1 MNRFARLFVD
11 RPIVAIVLSL
21 LLLLAGLISMGKL
34 PLTEYPDVMPTTVQV
49 RAAYPGANPQVIAD
63 TVATPLETELNGL
76 PGLQYMSSNAS
87 GDGRYLLAL
96 TFSADTDAARAE
108 TEVQNRVSRALPRLP
123 TEVQRLGVV
132 SEAVAPDMLMVV
144 HLLSPGQRYDLL
156 HLSNFAQ
163 LNVRDALL
171 RVPGVS
177 KVVVWGAGEYSLRV
191 WLDPDRMAARGL
203 VAGDVIAAIRA
214 QNLQVAAGSVG
225 QQPDARSAHQL
236 PLSVAGRLGS
246 PEAFGDI
253 LLRSGPSGEQLRLK
267 DVARVELGS
276 SSYSLRSLLDNQPAV
291 GIQIVQDPSSSA
303 VEVAAA
309 VRAEMARL
317 QQQFPQAIEHRIAY
331 DPTLFVRASISSV
344 IQTLAEAMLLVV
356 LVVLLFLQNWR
367 AALIPIIAVPV
378 SLIGT
383 LAVMLGLGFTLNTLS
398 LFGLVLSIG
407 IVVDDAIVVAEN
419 VERHLARGLAPRAAA
434 LAAMREVTGPILAI
448 TAVLAAV
455 FVPTAFMGGLSGEF
469 YRQFAL
475 TIAIS
480 TVLSAINSL
489 TLSPALSAM
498 WLRPHHPQATGWLGR
513 WLGGFNRGFE
523 RAATRYGVL
532 TRAGLRRSVRLL
544 VLYAV
549 LAAAALWVFRS
560 VPSGFVPAQDK
571 YYLVGIVQLP
581 PGASLDR
588 TEAVTRRVTDIALKQ
603 PGVESVVA
611 FPGISIN
618 GFVNSPNTAVI
629 FTMLDP
635 FEQRKDKALAAG
647 AIAGALNGQ
656 FAAIDDGF
664 VAMFPPPPVPGL
676 GQAGGFKLQIQD
688 RRQQGHEAL
697 NAALGKVMAAA
708 SQEPRLVGLFS
719 GYQVGVPQLAVDV
732 DREKALAMGVPLESI
747 YQALQVYLGSLYVN
761 DFNFLGRAWQVNVQ
775 ADAPFRAD
783 AEAVKRLWTRN
794 EQGQMVPLAALVGT
808 RPITGPD
815 PVSRY
820 NGFASA
826 DLSGAPAPGISSG
839 DAVKAMQAVLAREL
853 PEGFSYEWTD
863 LSYQRQREGSSGLW
877 VFPLAVLLA
886 FLILAATYGS
896 WSLPLAVLAI
906 VPTVILGALGGVWL
920 TKGDNNLFTQIG
932 LVVLVGLATKNA
944 ILIVEFARHLQQQG
958 ASAVD
963 AVVEAA
969 RLRLRP
975 IMMTSL
981 AFVMGVLPLVFASG
995 AGAEMRQAVGVAVAA
1010 GMLVVT
1016 LAGLV
1021 FTPVFYVL
1029 LQGRRARAPK
1039 PLRWP
1044 TRSRSEHDIANLQCP
1059 DAGGPHRLQQPA
1071 GGSGGPQGTA
1081 AGGLWATG

>member
-1 MNRFARLFVD
+1 MNRLARIFVD

-21 LLLLAGLISMGKL
+21 LMLMAGLLGMGRL
-34 PLTEYPDVMPTTVQV
+34 PLTEYPNVMPTTVQV
-49 RAAYPGANPQVIAD
+49 RAGYPGANPQVIAD
-63 TVATPLETELNGL
+63 TVATPLETELTGL
-76 PGLQYMSSNAS
+76 PGLQYMGSSAA
-87 GDGRYLLAL
+87 GDGRYAL
-96 TFSADTDAARAE
+96 TLTFGAGTDASRAE
-108 TEVQNRVSRALPRLP
+108 TEVQNRVARALPRLP
-123 TEVQRLGVV
+123 AEVQRQGVV
-132 SEAVAPDMLMVV
+132 SESVAPDMLMVV
-144 HLLSPGQRYDLL
+144 HLRSPGQRYDLL

-177 KVVVWGAGEYSLRV
+177 KVVVWGAGDYSLRV

-203 VAGDVIAAIRA
+203 IASDVVDAIRA

-236 PLSVAGRLGS
+236 PLSVAGRLS
-246 PEAFGDI
+246 TPEAFGDI
-253 LLRSGPSGEQLRLK
+253 VLRSGPAGEQLRLK
-267 DVARVELGS
+267 DVARIELGA
-276 SSYSLRSLLDNQPAV
+276 SSYALRSLLDNEPAV
-291 GIQIVQDPSSSA
+291 GIQIVQDPTASA

-317 QQQFPQAIEHRIAY
+317 QQGFPQDIEHRIAY
-331 DPTLFVRASISSV
+331 DPTLFVRASIANV
-344 IQTLAEAMLLVV
+344 VQTLAEAMLLVV

-367 AALIPIIAVPV
+367 AALIPIAAVPV

-383 LAVMLGLGFTLNTLS
+383 LAVMHVAGFTLNTLS

-407 IVVDDAIVVAEN
+407 IVVDDAIVVVEN
-419 VERHLARGLAPRAAA
+419 VERHLARGLAPRDAA
-434 LAAMREVTGPILAI
+434 LAAMKEVTGPILAI

-455 FVPTAFMGGLSGEF
+455 FIPTAFMGGLSGQF
-469 YRQFAL
+469 YQQFAL

-480 TVLSAINSL
+480 TLLSAVNSL
-489 TLSPALSAM
+489 TLSPALAAL
-498 WLRPHHPQATGWLGR
+498 WLRPHAAGGTGALHR
-513 WLGGFNRGFE
+513 FLGGFNRAFD
-523 RAATRYGVL
+523 RAAERYAVL
-532 TRAGLRRSVRLL
+532 TRTGVKRGLRLL
-544 VLYAV
+544 AVYAV
-549 LAAAALWVFRS
+549 LVAAALWSFKT

-571 YYLVGIVQLP
+571 YFLVGIVQLP

-588 TEAVTRRVTDIALKQ
+588 TEAVTKAVTKIALAQ

-618 GFVNSPNTAVI
+618 GFVNSPSSAVV

-656 FAAIDDGF
+656 FQSIDEGF

-688 RRQQGHEAL
+688 RSQQGHEAL

-708 SQEPRLVGLFS
+708 AKDPRVAGLFS
-719 GYQVGVPQLAVDV
+719 GYQVGVPQLALDI
-732 DREKALAMGVPLESI
+732 DREKALAMGVPLANI
-747 YQALQVYLGSLYVN
+747 HQALQVYLGSLYVN

-794 EQGQMVPLAALVGT
+794 GSGQMVPLAALVT
-808 RPITGPD
+808 SRPTTGPD
-815 PVSRY
+815 PIARY
-820 NGFASA
+820 NGYASA
-826 DLSGAPAPGISSG
+826 DLSGAPAPGVSSG
-839 DAVKAMQAVLAREL
+839 DAVAAMEQILAREL
-853 PEGFSYEWTD
+853 PEGFGYEWTD
-863 LSYQRQREGSSGLW
+863 LTYQQSREGASGQW
-877 VFPLAVLLA
+877 VFPLAIALA

-896 WSLPLAVLAI
+896 WALPLAVLAI
-906 VPTVILGALGGVWL
+906 VPTVLLGALGGVWL
-920 TKGDNNLFTQIG
+920 SGGDNNLFTQIG

-944 ILIVEFARHLQQQG
+944 ILIVEFARRLQQQG

-975 IMMTSL
+975 ILMTSL
-981 AFVMGVLPLVFASG
+981 AFVMGVLPLVFATG
-995 AGAEMRQAVGVAVAA
+995 AGAEMRQAVGIAVFA

-1016 LAGLV
+1016 VAGLV

-1029 LQGRRARAPK
+1029 LQRRRAARATVV
-1039 PLRWP
+1039 L
-1044 TRSRSEHDIANLQCP
+1044 
-1059 DAGGPHRLQQPA
+1059 
-1071 GGSGGPQGTA
+1071 A
-1081 AGGLWATG
+1081 AQ

>member
-1 MNRFARLFVD
+1 MNRLARLFVD

-21 LLLLAGLISMGKL
+21 VLLLAGLLSMGRL
-34 PLTEYPDVMPTTVQV
+34 PLTEYPNVMPTTVQV

-63 TVATPLETELNGL
+63 TVATPLETELTGL
-76 PGLQYMSSNAS
+76 PGLQYMGSNAS
-87 GDGRYLLAL
+87 GDGRYLLTL
-96 TFSADTDAARAE
+96 TFGADVDPARAE
-108 TEVQNRVSRALPRLP
+108 TDTQNRVARALPRLP
-123 TEVQRLGVV
+123 AEVQKLGVV
-132 SEAVAPDMLMVV
+132 SESVAPDMLMVV
-144 HLLSPGQRYDLL
+144 HLHSPQGRYDLL

-163 LNVRDALL
+163 LQVRDALL

-177 KVVVWGAGEYSLRV
+177 KVVVWGAGDYSLRV

-203 VAGDVIAAIRA
+203 VAGDVVDAIRA

-236 PLSVAGRLGS
+236 PLTVAGRLTS
-246 PEAFGDI
+246 PDAFGDI
-253 LLRSGPSGEQLRLK
+253 VLRSGSHGEQLRLK
-267 DVARVELGS
+267 DVARVELGA
-276 SSYSLRSLLDNQPAV
+276 SSYSLRSLLDGQPAV
-291 GIQIVQDPSSSA
+291 GIQIVQDPAASA

-309 VRAEMARL
+309 VRAEMAKL
-317 QQQFPQAIEHRIAY
+317 QQTFPQDIAHRIAY
-331 DPTLFVRASISSV
+331 DPTLFVKASISNV
-344 IQTLAEAMLLVV
+344 IQTLAEAMVLVV

-367 AALIPIIAVPV
+367 ASLIPIAAVPV

-383 LAVMLGLGFTLNTLS
+383 LAVMHAAGFTLNTLS

-407 IVVDDAIVVAEN
+407 IVVDDAIVVVEN
-419 VERHLARGLAPRAAA
+419 VERHLARGLKPREAA
-434 LAAMREVTGPILAI
+434 LAAMKEVTGPILVI

-455 FVPTAFMGGLSGEF
+455 FIPTAFMGGLSGQF

-489 TLSPALSAM
+489 TLSPALSAL
-498 WLRPHHPQATGWLGR
+498 WLKPHAGGHGGLQR
-513 WLGGFNRGFE
+513 FFGGFNRAFE
-523 RAATRYGVL
+523 RASERYGLL
-532 TRAGLRRSVRLL
+532 TRAGVQRGVRLL

-549 LAAAALWVFRS
+549 LVAGAVWSFRS

-588 TEAVTRRVTDIALKQ
+588 TEAVTKKVTGIALAQ

-635 FEQRKDKALAAG
+635 FEQRKDASLAAG
-647 AIAGALNGQ
+647 AIAGALNGRFQ
-656 FAAIDDGF
+656 AIDEGF

-697 NAALGKVMAAA
+697 HAALGAVMAEAGKD
-708 SQEPRLVGLFS
+708 PRLAGLFS
-719 GYQVGVPQLAVDV
+719 GYQVGVPQLALNV
-732 DREKALAMGVPLESI
+732 DREKALAMGVPLEAI
-747 YQALQVYLGSLYVN
+747 YQSLQVYLGSLYVN

-783 AEAVKRLWTRN
+783 ATALDRLWTRN
-794 EQGQMVPLAALVGT
+794 AQGQMVPLAALVT
-808 RPITGPD
+808 SQPATGPD
-815 PVSRY
+815 PVGRY

-826 DLSGAPAPGISSG
+826 DLSGMPAPGVSSG
-839 DAVKAMQAVLAREL
+839 EAVAAMEAILAQHL
-853 PEGFSYEWTD
+853 PEGFAYEWTD
-863 LSYQRQREGSSGLW
+863 LAYQQIQEGSSGLW
-877 VFPLAVLLA
+877 VFPLAVALA
-886 FLILAATYGS
+886 FLLLAAAYGS
-896 WSLPLAVLAI
+896 WTLPLAVLAI

-920 TKGDNNLFTQIG
+920 AGGDNNLFTQVG

-944 ILIVEFARHLQQQG
+944 ILIVEFARRRQHEG
-958 ASAVD
+958 ASPVD

-975 IMMTSL
+975 ILMTSL

-995 AGAEMRQAVGVAVAA
+995 AGAEMRQAVGVAVFA
-1010 GMLVVT
+1010 GMLAVT
-1016 LAGLV
+1016 VAGLV
-1021 FTPVFYVL
+1021 FTPMFCVL
-1029 LQGRRARAPK
+1029 LQRRR
-1039 PLRWP
+1039 
-1044 TRSRSEHDIANLQCP
+1044 
-1059 DAGGPHRLQQPA
+1059 
-1071 GGSGGPQGTA
+1071 PQRTA
-1081 AGGLWATG
+1081 VLAAAH

>member
-1 MNRFARLFVD
+1 MNRLARLFVD

-21 LLLLAGLISMGKL
+21 VLLLAGLLAMGRL
-34 PLTEYPDVMPTTVQV
+34 PLTEYPNVMPTTVQV

-63 TVATPLETELNGL
+63 TVATPLETELTGL

-87 GDGRYLLAL
+87 GDGRYLLTL
-96 TFSADTDAARAE
+96 TFGAEVDPARAE
-108 TEVQNRVSRALPRLP
+108 TDTQNRVARALPRLP
-123 TEVQRLGVV
+123 AEVQKLGVV
-132 SEAVAPDMLMVV
+132 SESVAPDMLMVV
-144 HLLSPGQRYDLL
+144 HLTSPQGRYDLL
-156 HLSNFAQ
+156 HVSNFAQ
-163 LNVRDALL
+163 LQVRDALL
-171 RVPGVS
+171 RVPGVG
-177 KVVVWGAGEYSLRV
+177 KVVVWGAGDYSLRV
-191 WLDPDRMAARGL
+191 WLDPERLAARGL
-203 VAGDVIAAIRA
+203 VAGDVVDAIRA

-236 PLSVAGRLGS
+236 PLTVAGRLTT

-253 LLRSGPSGEQLRLK
+253 VLRAGAGGEQLRLR
-267 DVARVELGS
+267 DVARVELGA
-276 SSYSLRSLLDNQPAV
+276 SSYSLRSLLDGRPAV
-291 GIQIVQDPSSSA
+291 GIQVVQDPAASA
-303 VEVAAA
+303 VAVAAA

-317 QQQFPQAIEHRIAY
+317 QPTFPQDIEHRIAY
-331 DPTLFVRASISSV
+331 DPTLFVKASIRNV
-344 IQTLAEAMLLVV
+344 VQTLAEAMVLVV

-367 AALIPIIAVPV
+367 AALIPIAAVPV
-378 SLIGT
+378 SLVGT
-383 LAVMLGLGFTLNTLS
+383 LAVMHAAGFTLNTLS

-407 IVVDDAIVVAEN
+407 IVVDDAIVVVEN
-419 VERHLARGLAPRAAA
+419 VERHLARGLKPRDAA
-434 LAAMREVTGPILAI
+434 LAAMKEVTGPILVI

-455 FVPTAFMGGLSGEF
+455 FVPTAFMGGLSGQF

-480 TVLSAINSL
+480 TVLSAVNSL
-489 TLSPALSAM
+489 TLSPALSAL
-498 WLRPHHPQATGWLGR
+498 WLRPHAPAGHGPLARLF
-513 WLGGFNRGFE
+513 GGFNRAFE
-523 RAATRYGVL
+523 HAAARYAVL
-532 TRAGLRRSVRLL
+532 TRAGVRRALRLL
-544 VLYAV
+544 LVYAV
-549 LAAAALWVFRS
+549 LVAGALWAFRS

-588 TEAVTRRVTDIALKQ
+588 TEAVTRQVTEIALAQ
-603 PGVESVVA
+603 PGIESVVA

-635 FEQRKDKALAAG
+635 FEQRRDPSLAAG
-647 AIAGALNGQ
+647 AIAGALNGRLQ
-656 FAAIDDGF
+656 AVDEGF

-697 NAALGKVMAAA
+697 NAALGAVMAEAGRD
-708 SQEPRLVGLFS
+708 PRVAGLFS
-719 GYQVGVPQLAVDV
+719 GFQVGVPQLALDI
-732 DREKALAMGVPLESI
+732 DREKALAMGVPLEAV
-747 YQALQVYLGSLYVN
+747 YQTLQVQLGSLYVN

-775 ADAPFRAD
+775 ADAPFRSD
-783 AEAVKRLWTRN
+783 ATALGRLWTRN
-794 EQGQMVPLAALVGT
+794 QQGQMVPLAALVSS
-808 RPITGPD
+808 RPTTGPD
-815 PVSRY
+815 PVGRY

-826 DLSGAPAPGISSG
+826 DLSGMPAPGVSSG
-839 DAVKAMQAVLAREL
+839 EAVAAMEQVLARAL
-853 PEGFSYEWTD
+853 PEGFGHEWTD
-863 LSYQRQREGSSGLW
+863 LSYQQQREGASGLW

-886 FLILAATYGS
+886 FLILAAAYGS
-896 WSLPLAVLAI
+896 WTLPLAVLAI

-920 TKGDNNLFTQIG
+920 AGGDNNLFTQVG

-944 ILIVEFARHLQQQG
+944 ILIVEFARRLQQDG

-975 IMMTSL
+975 ILMTSL

-995 AGAEMRQAVGVAVAA
+995 AGAEMRQAVGVAVFA
-1010 GMLVVT
+1010 GMLAVT

-1029 LQGRRARAPK
+1029 LQRRRAR
-1039 PLRWP
+1039 R
-1044 TRSRSEHDIANLQCP
+1044 
-1059 DAGGPHRLQQPA
+1059 AGAL
-1071 GGSGGPQGTA
+1071 A
-1081 AGGLWATG
+1081 AAQ

>member
-1 MNRFARLFVD
+1 MNRFARLFID

-21 LLLLAGLISMGKL
+21 LLLMAGLLSMGRL
-34 PLTEYPDVMPTTVQV
+34 PLTEYPNVMPTTVQV
-49 RAAYPGANPQVIAD
+49 RAGYPGANPQVIAD
-63 TVATPLETELNGL
+63 TVATPLETELTGL
-76 PGLQYMSSNAS
+76 PGLQYMGSSAS
-87 GDGRYLLAL
+87 GDGRYAL
-96 TFSADTDAARAE
+96 TLTFGAGTDASRAE
-108 TEVQNRVSRALPRLP
+108 TEVQNRVARALPRLP
-123 TEVQRLGVV
+123 AEVQRLGVV
-132 SEAVAPDMLMVV
+132 SESVAPDMLMVV
-144 HLLSPGQRYDLL
+144 HLRSPGQRYDLL

-177 KVVVWGAGEYSLRV
+177 KVVVWGAGDYSLRV

-203 VAGDVIAAIRA
+203 IAGDVVDAIRA

-236 PLSVAGRLGS
+236 PLTVAGRLS
-246 PEAFGDI
+246 TPEAFGDI
-253 LLRSGPSGEQLRLK
+253 VLKSGPSGEQLRLK
-267 DVARVELGS
+267 DVARIELGA
-276 SSYSLRSLLDNQPAV
+276 SSYSLRSLLDNEPAV
-291 GIQIVQDPSSSA
+291 GIQIVQDPAASA

-317 QQQFPQAIEHRIAY
+317 QQGFPQDIEHRIAY
-331 DPTLFVRASISSV
+331 DPTLFVRASIGNV
-344 IQTLAEAMLLVV
+344 IQTLAEAMVLVV

-367 AALIPIIAVPV
+367 AALIPIAAVPV
-378 SLIGT
+378 SLVGT
-383 LAVMLGLGFTLNTLS
+383 LAVMHLAGFTLNTLS

-407 IVVDDAIVVAEN
+407 IVVDDAIVVVEN
-419 VERHLARGLAPRAAA
+419 VERHLARGLAPRDAA
-434 LAAMREVTGPILAI
+434 LAAMKEVTGPILAI

-455 FVPTAFMGGLSGEF
+455 FIPTAFMGGLSGQF
-469 YRQFAL
+469 YRQFAM

-480 TVLSAINSL
+480 TLLSAFNSL
-489 TLSPALSAM
+489 TLSPALAAM
-498 WLRPHHPQATGWLGR
+498 WLRPHAVGGSGPLHR
-513 WLGGFNRGFE
+513 FLGGFNRAFD
-523 RAATRYGVL
+523 RAAERYAVL
-532 TRAGLRRSVRLL
+532 TRRSVKRSLRLL
-544 VLYAV
+544 AVYAV
-549 LAAAALWVFRS
+549 LVAAALWSFKS

-571 YYLVGIVQLP
+571 YFLVGIVQLP

-588 TEAVTRRVTDIALKQ
+588 TEAVTKAVTKIALAQ

-618 GFVNSPNTAVI
+618 GFVNSPSSAVV

-647 AIAGALNGQ
+647 TIAGALNGQ
-656 FAAIDDGF
+656 FQAIDEGF

-688 RRQQGHEAL
+688 RSQQGHEAL

-708 SQEPRLVGLFS
+708 GKDARVAGLFS
-719 GYQVGVPQLAVDV
+719 GYQVGVPQLALDI
-732 DREKALAMGVPLESI
+732 DREKALAMGVPLENV

-794 EQGQMVPLAALVGT
+794 TAGLMVPLAALVT
-808 RPITGPD
+808 SRPTTGPD
-815 PVSRY
+815 PIGRY
-820 NGFASA
+820 NGYTSA
-826 DLSGAPAPGISSG
+826 DLSGAPAPGVSSG
-839 DAVKAMQAVLAREL
+839 EAVSAMEQILAREL
-853 PEGFSYEWTD
+853 PEGFGYEWTD
-863 LSYQRQREGSSGLW
+863 LTYQQSREGSSGQW
-877 VFPLAVLLA
+877 VFPLAIALA

-896 WSLPLAVLAI
+896 WALPLAVLAI
-906 VPTVILGALGGVWL
+906 VPTVLLGALGGVWL
-920 TKGDNNLFTQIG
+920 SGGDNNLFTQIG

-944 ILIVEFARHLQQQG
+944 ILIVEFARRLQQQG

-975 IMMTSL
+975 ILMTSL
-981 AFVMGVLPLVFASG
+981 AFVMGVLPLVFATG
-995 AGAEMRQAVGVAVAA
+995 AGAEMRQAVGVAVFA

-1016 LAGLV
+1016 VAGLV

-1029 LQGRRARAPK
+1029 LQRRRAAK
-1039 PLRWP
+1039 
-1044 TRSRSEHDIANLQCP
+1044 
-1059 DAGGPHRLQQPA
+1059 
-1071 GGSGGPQGTA
+1071 A
-1081 AGGLWATG
+1081 ATVLAAQ

>member
-1 MNRFARLFVD
+1 MNRLARLFVD

-21 LLLLAGLISMGKL
+21 VLLLAGLLAMGRL
-34 PLTEYPDVMPTTVQV
+34 PLTEYPNVMPTTVQV

-63 TVATPLETELNGL
+63 TVATPLETELTGL

-87 GDGRYLLAL
+87 GDGRYLLTL
-96 TFSADTDAARAE
+96 TFGAEVDPARAE
-108 TEVQNRVSRALPRLP
+108 TDTQNRVARALPRLP
-123 TEVQRLGVV
+123 AEVQRLGVV
-132 SEAVAPDMLMVV
+132 SESVAPDMLMVV
-144 HLLSPGQRYDLL
+144 HLTSPQGRYDLL

-163 LNVRDALL
+163 LQVRDALL
-171 RVPGVS
+171 RVPGVG
-177 KVVVWGAGEYSLRV
+177 KVVVWGAGDYSLRV
-191 WLDPDRMAARGL
+191 WLDPERLAARGL
-203 VAGDVIAAIRA
+203 VAGDVVDAIRA

-236 PLSVAGRLGS
+236 PLTVAGRLTT

-253 LLRSGPSGEQLRLK
+253 VLRAGAGGEQLRLR
-267 DVARVELGS
+267 DVARVELGA
-276 SSYSLRSLLDNQPAV
+276 SSYSLRSLLDGRPAV
-291 GIQIVQDPSSSA
+291 GIQVVQDPAASA
-303 VEVAAA
+303 VAVAAA

-317 QQQFPQAIEHRIAY
+317 QPTFPQDIEHRIAY
-331 DPTLFVRASISSV
+331 DPTLFVKASIRNV
-344 IQTLAEAMLLVV
+344 VQTLAEAMVLVV

-367 AALIPIIAVPV
+367 AALIPIAAVPV
-378 SLIGT
+378 SLVGT
-383 LAVMLGLGFTLNTLS
+383 LAVMHAAGFTLNTLS

-407 IVVDDAIVVAEN
+407 IVVDDAIVVVEN
-419 VERHLARGLAPRAAA
+419 VERHLARGLKPRDAA
-434 LAAMREVTGPILAI
+434 LAAMKEVTGPILVI

-455 FVPTAFMGGLSGEF
+455 FVPTAFMGGLSGQF

-480 TVLSAINSL
+480 TVLSAVNSL
-489 TLSPALSAM
+489 TLSPALSAL
-498 WLRPHHPQATGWLGR
+498 WLRPHAPAGHGPLARLF
-513 WLGGFNRGFE
+513 GGFNRAFE
-523 RAATRYGVL
+523 HAAARYAVL
-532 TRAGLRRSVRLL
+532 TRAGVRRALRLL
-544 VLYAV
+544 LVYAV
-549 LAAAALWVFRS
+549 LVAGALWAFRS

-588 TEAVTRRVTDIALKQ
+588 TEAVTRQVTEIALAQ
-603 PGVESVVA
+603 PGIESVVA

-635 FEQRKDKALAAG
+635 FEQRRDPSLAAG
-647 AIAGALNGQ
+647 AIAGALNGRLQ
-656 FAAIDDGF
+656 AVDEGF

-697 NAALGKVMAAA
+697 NAALGAVMAEAGRD
-708 SQEPRLVGLFS
+708 PRVAGLFS
-719 GYQVGVPQLAVDV
+719 GFQVGVPQLALDI
-732 DREKALAMGVPLESI
+732 DREKALAMGVPLEAV
-747 YQALQVYLGSLYVN
+747 YQTLQVQLGSLYVN

-775 ADAPFRAD
+775 ADAPFRSD
-783 AEAVKRLWTRN
+783 ATALGRLWTRN
-794 EQGQMVPLAALVGT
+794 QQGQMVPLAALVSS
-808 RPITGPD
+808 RPTTGPD
-815 PVSRY
+815 PVGRY

-826 DLSGAPAPGISSG
+826 DLSGMPAPGVSSG
-839 DAVKAMQAVLAREL
+839 EAVAAMEQVLARAL
-853 PEGFSYEWTD
+853 PEGFGHEWTD
-863 LSYQRQREGSSGLW
+863 LSYQQQREGASGLW

-886 FLILAATYGS
+886 FLILAAAYGS
-896 WSLPLAVLAI
+896 WTLPLAVLAI

-920 TKGDNNLFTQIG
+920 AGGDNNLFTQVG

-944 ILIVEFARHLQQQG
+944 ILIVEFARRLQQDG

-975 IMMTSL
+975 ILMTSL

-995 AGAEMRQAVGVAVAA
+995 AGAEMRQAVGVAVFA
-1010 GMLVVT
+1010 GMLAVT

-1029 LQGRRARAPK
+1029 LQRRRAR
-1039 PLRWP
+1039 R
-1044 TRSRSEHDIANLQCP
+1044 
-1059 DAGGPHRLQQPA
+1059 AGAL
-1071 GGSGGPQGTA
+1071 A
-1081 AGGLWATG
+1081 AAQ